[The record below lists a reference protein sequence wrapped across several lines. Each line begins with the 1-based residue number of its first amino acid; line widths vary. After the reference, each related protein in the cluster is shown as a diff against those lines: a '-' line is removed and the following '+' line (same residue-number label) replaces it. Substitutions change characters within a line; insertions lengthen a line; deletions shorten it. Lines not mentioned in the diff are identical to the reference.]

1 MGRVKPAPFSYMNKP
16 TGEFFLSLGQYVYQ
30 YINRDTLKPY
40 YTGKGNGDRCWAHV
54 IDKGFDP
61 EECFIVARNLEK
73 FENKQDWQSFLLESY
88 LISTHDP
95 ENNSVSGHYKECFV
109 MASLSSLFSEYES
122 DQFDNFAAL
131 PDWYVSNYDSFK
143 NRVREVKINA
153 TTTFVLSNAR
163 NQMYMMFYWSPT
175 DVESPIKVTFEI
187 NLPDGDKLDGVKSK
201 LIAWLKSEGHKQTLP
216 DGKVQKLAVNVD
228 DIDSVIGLWN
238 SFWS

>member
-1 MGRVKPAPFSYMNKP
+1 MDKP
-16 TGEFFLSLGQYVYQ
+16 TGEFFSSLGQYVYQ
-30 YINRDTLKPY
+30 YVHPDTLTPY
-40 YTGKGNGDRCWAHV
+40 YTGKGNGDRCWSHV
-54 IDKGFDP
+54 VDKLFNP
-61 EECFIVARNLEK
+61 ENCYIVARNLEK

-88 LISTHDP
+88 LIHINDP

-122 DQFDNFAAL
+122 DQFDNFATL

-187 NLPDGDKLDGVKSK
+187 NLPDGDKLDAVKSK
-201 LIAWLKSEGHKQTLP
+201 LVAWLKSEGHKHTFP
-216 DGKVQKLAVNVD
+216 DGKVQKLAINVE

>member
-1 MGRVKPAPFSYMNKP
+1 MNKP
-16 TGEFFLSLGQYVYQ
+16 SGEFFLSLGQYVYQ

-122 DQFDNFAAL
+122 DQFDNFATL

>member
-1 MGRVKPAPFSYMNKP
+1 MDKPSA
-16 TGEFFLSLGQYVYQ
+16 EFFSTLGQYVYQ
-30 YINRDTLKPY
+30 YIDRDTLKPF

-54 IDKGFDP
+54 VDKGFDP
-61 EECFIVARNLEK
+61 ADCFIVARNLEK
-73 FENKQDWQSFLLESY
+73 FESKQDWQSFLLESY
-88 LISTHDP
+88 LITSQNP
-95 ENNSVSGHYKECFV
+95 EDNSVAGHYKECFV
-109 MASLSSLFSEYES
+109 MASLSSMFSEFENEQY
-122 DQFDNFAAL
+122 DNFAAL
-131 PDWYVSNYDSFK
+131 PEWYVDNYDSFR

-216 DGKVQKLAVNVD
+216 DGKVERRDTVSGDWRPVVRWRTVVD
-228 DIDSVIGLWN
+228 N
-238 SFWS
+238 EPPKRKKKA

>member
-1 MGRVKPAPFSYMNKP
+1 MQKP
-16 TGEFFLSLGQYVYQ
+16 TGNFFETLGQYVYQ
-30 YINRDTLKPY
+30 YIDKDTLKPY

-54 IDKGFDP
+54 IDKGFNPAD
-61 EECFIVARNLEK
+61 CYIVARNLEK

-109 MASLSSLFSEYES
+109 MASLSSLFAEFES
-122 DQFDNFAAL
+122 SQYDNFANL
-131 PDWYVSNYDSFK
+131 PDWYLSNYDSFR

-175 DVESPIKVTFEI
+175 DVDAPTKVTFEM
-187 NLPDGDKLDGVKSK
+187 NLPEGDRLNETKNKLVK
-201 LIAWLKSEGHKQTLP
+201 WLASNGYKKP
-216 DGKVQKLAVNVD
+216 FADGKVQKLAIEVD
-228 DIDSVIGLWN
+228 SIESVVTLWN
-238 SFWS
+238 EFWS